1 MTIDFDSDLEV
12 LTATIWGEARGQS
25 LLGKQGVAA
34 VVNNRAEY
42 AKTHH
47 RPQFGDGT
55 LRSACLASWQFSSWN
70 PSDPNRSKMLSLD
83 LSEPDEVLQDCI
95 DTAQAT
101 IDGTLVDPTEGA
113 TFYKVTT
120 LPWPASWGPEVPP
133 LVVIGAHSFYNLLTE
148 QAVVA

>member
-1 MTIDFDSDLEV
+1 MTIDFTSDFKFP
-12 LTATIWGEARGQS
+12 TATIWGEARGQS

-34 VVNNRAEY
+34 VVNNRAQY

-70 PSDPNRSKMLSLD
+70 PNDPNRSKMLSLD
-83 LSEPDEVLQDCI
+83 FSEPDEVLQDCI

-113 TFYKVTT
+113 TFYF
-120 LPWPASWGPEVPP
+120 ADGIPEPDWAKTMQFTVK
-133 LVVIGAHSFYNLLTE
+133 IGAHSFFAE
-148 QAVVA
+148 QESLVA